1 MHDEII
7 RYTISGEVSDRKLPQ
22 IKESMI
28 AFIETQ
34 MRDDG
39 IVPSLDLDPQFTRVY
54 NHETDR
60 FEFSLTVYGV
70 YVGGEEA
77 WPVVGVMSGTK
88 ILRYVPNNRDTLGR

>member
-22 IKESMI
+22 IKQSMI
-28 AFIETQ
+28 EFLETQ

-39 IVPSLDLDPQFTRVY
+39 IVPSLDLEPQFTREY
-54 NHETDR
+54 NVQTDR

-70 YVGGEEA
+70 FVGGEEA
-77 WPVVGVMSGTK
+77 WPVAGVMSGTK
-88 ILRYVPNNRDTLGR
+88 ILKYTPQAKSKEF